1 MEALSPCRWA
11 PPAPPAAALSPWT
24 EQCVMCTQRQPCSSR
39 WREAL
44 CGVVLEL
51 GWLFFDVADQVSF
64 IFTACF
70 QVVFRLVGTD
80 HLLAHSSFNWLL
92 RQLCSD
98 SGGVGLEEVKTS
110 FFKFRMHE
118 MNPRW
123 SIPRSSCAVGVF
135 RGPAGCWAEVWWAG
149 VVLLQFLLVGGAAGG
164 SPCTQ
169 WGAVAGLLWSVAV
182 SLRRLPGI
190 DTGKLGES
198 PTAAFGKVFGG
209 GRGSQMSWM

>member
-98 SGGVGLEEVKTS
+98 SRGVDWRK
-110 FFKFRMHE
+110 
-118 MNPRW
+118 
-123 SIPRSSCAVGVF
+123 
-135 RGPAGCWAEVWWAG
+135 
-149 VVLLQFLLVGGAAGG
+149 
-164 SPCTQ
+164 
-169 WGAVAGLLWSVAV
+169 
-182 SLRRLPGI
+182 
-190 DTGKLGES
+190 
-198 PTAAFGKVFGG
+198 
-209 GRGSQMSWM
+209 